1 MKYVLISGGVMSGIG
16 KGIVASSVGVLLQ
29 SHGLDVTA
37 IKIDPYLN
45 VDAGL
50 MSPNEH
56 GEVYVLADGA
66 EADLDLGNYERFLD
80 VELTRNHSITTGQV
94 YKAVIERERRG
105 DYLGKTVQVVP
116 HVTDEI
122 QRRVESAAK
131 IPVSGGR
138 ARDAHP
144 SDARAPDVCVIE
156 LGGTVGDIESM
167 PFVEALRQ
175 LAFRHKNNFVH
186 LHLSYVAELNGEQ
199 KSKPTQHSIKKL
211 CSYGLVPHFVV
222 CRSERIL
229 HPEVYAK
236 VALFGQ
242 IEADCVLS
250 VPNVQSIY
258 DVPRVLNACSLV
270 QKIHKLFPN
279 FCGGNTCEGPVDL
292 AHWPSVPQCET
303 SFRVALIGKYS
314 QPDAYLSIAR
324 ALEHAAI
331 AQRVSVK
338 LQEVDLDL
346 LCDAEST
353 LAALKEFHAIIVP
366 GGFGERGFT
375 AKMLAAQYAREGG
388 IPFLGI
394 CFGFQIAVIEIARNL
409 LGIADATSEEFETEG
424 KAQKGTHVIKYMA
437 DYSSS
442 DMGATMRL
450 GARKTFIGHGAM
462 RNAYG
467 SDETIERHRHRYEVN
482 LSALGDFSPYMK
494 FTGVDERG
502 ERMEILEL
510 KGHPYFIGTQ
520 FHPEFTSR
528 PLRPSPVF
536 ASLVA
541 EIAKE
546 K

>member
-131 IPVSGGR
+131 IPVSG
-138 ARDAHP
+138 
-144 SDARAPDVCVIE
+144 ARAPNVCVIE

-175 LAFRHKNNFVH
+175 LAFRHKNSFVH

-222 CRSERIL
+222 CRSERAL
-229 HPEVYAK
+229 DREVYAK

-242 IEADCVLS
+242 LDADCVLS

-279 FCGGNTCEGPVDL
+279 FCGGNSCESPVDL
-292 AHWPSVPQCET
+292 AHWPRVLQSAS

-331 AQRVSVK
+331 AQCVTVK

-346 LCDAEST
+346 LCDAES
-353 LAALKEFHAIIVP
+353 AVVALKEFHAIIVP
-366 GGFGERGFT
+366 GGFGERGFS
-375 AKMLAAQYAREGG
+375 AKMLAAQYARERG

-409 LGIADATSEEFETEG
+409 LGITDATSEEFETEG
-424 KAQKGTHVIKYMA
+424 NAQRGTHVIKYMA

-450 GARKTFIGHGAM
+450 GARTTRISQGAM
-462 RNAYG
+462 RDVYKSEQA
-467 SDETIERHRHRYEVN
+467 IERHRHRYEVN
-482 LSALGDFSPYMK
+482 LSALGDFTPYMK
-494 FTGVDERG
+494 FTGVDETG